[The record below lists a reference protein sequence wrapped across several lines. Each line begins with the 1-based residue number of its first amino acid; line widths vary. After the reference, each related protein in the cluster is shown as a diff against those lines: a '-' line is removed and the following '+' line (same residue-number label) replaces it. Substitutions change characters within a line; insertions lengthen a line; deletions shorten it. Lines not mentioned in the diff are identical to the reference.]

1 MIWSDALRFVVTAVI
16 FCMQIQ
22 SEGHGAEDERG
33 EEEQKASGVKK
44 SFRKLGHSCE
54 RSSENSQAD

>member
-33 EEEQKASGVKK
+33 EEEQKASGGEGCKE
-44 SFRKLGHSCE
+44 KLQKVGPFM
-54 RSSENSQAD
+54 

>member
-22 SEGHGAEDERG
+22 SEGHGTEDERV
-33 EEEQKASGVKK
+33 EETQKASDREGCKEKHQKVGP
-44 SFRKLGHSCE
+44 FM
-54 RSSENSQAD
+54 